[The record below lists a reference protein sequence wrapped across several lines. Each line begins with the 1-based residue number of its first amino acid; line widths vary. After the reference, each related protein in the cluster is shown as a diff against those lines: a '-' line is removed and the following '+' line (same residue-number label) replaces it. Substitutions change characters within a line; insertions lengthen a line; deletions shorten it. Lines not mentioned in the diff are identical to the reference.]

1 MNSYYPLA
9 LLLARQEQ
17 ATLSKHLAH
26 SALPTA
32 PTLPD
37 GKQQLR
43 RRWLAL
49 RGRVAT
55 RLHRIAWAIEP
66 LRH

>member
-17 ATLSKHLAH
+17 AALSQHLAH
-26 SALPTA
+26 SALPMA
-32 PTLPD
+32 PTLLD

-49 RGRVAT
+49 RGRAAT
-55 RLHRIAWAIEP
+55 GLHRIAWAIAP
-66 LRH
+66 FGD

>member
-17 ATLSKHLAH
+17 AALSQHLAH

-37 GKQQLR
+37 GKLQLR

-49 RGRVAT
+49 RGRAAT
-55 RLHRIAWAIEP
+55 CLLRIAWAIEP
-66 LRH
+66 LGH

>member
-9 LLLARQEQ
+9 LLLARQEE
-17 ATLSKHLAH
+17 ATLSQHLAH
-26 SALPTA
+26 SALPMA

-37 GKQQLR
+37 GEQQLR

-49 RGRVAT
+49 RGRAAT
-55 RLHRIAWAIEP
+55 GLHLIAWAIEP
-66 LRH
+66 LGD

>member
-17 ATLSKHLAH
+17 ATLSHAH
-26 SALPTA
+26 SAAPMA

-37 GKQQLR
+37 GKQELR

-66 LRH
+66 LGY